1 MTYPRPFKP
10 DGRSR
15 YYFWNTDAQG
25 KRHLTSTRCERRT
38 DASDFVRSFIDAR
51 TSRTGNVSFKE
62 YQQPFFDPETCPH
75 VQRLRDGRK
84 NIGLTH
90 IRKCRGWLNLWVV
103 PDVIF
108 CSKSLNRITR
118 GDLLDL
124 RKRIRARVKAD
135 SKRIRGEGLNTVNKA
150 MSAVGTIFYEAHF
163 RGDIPTDPSQGI
175 GIIQYDREGPDTLTL
190 QELRKLAER
199 SAWTMTDHK
208 GKAVPDV
215 MGWRVF
221 RFAALTGMRCSEIL
235 ALHWRQ
241 LEGDILHVDFAFKGK
256 ESGRPKWQKMRD
268 IILAQPALEL
278 IAGSGEGL
286 VFCYPDGQRLGETWW
301 RYHFDVGLD
310 GAGIIRGRRNLT
322 PHSLRHSLNTHLL
335 EAGVDPL
342 RIQLYLWGPKTEAQT
357 HGITKVQ
364 HVYTHFGA
372 AMTEPVARAIERIYG
387 DQKRKTAKQA

>member
-1 MTYPRPFKP
+1 MRYPKP
-10 DGRSR
+10 YKPKGQKS
-15 YYFWNTDAQG
+15 YYFFYVDADG
-25 KRHLTSTRCERRT
+25 KRHMKSTGCDRRR
-38 DASDFVRSFIDAR
+38 DADDFVRSFIDAR
-51 TSRTGNVSFKE
+51 ISRSGNMTFSE
-62 YQQPFFDPETCPH
+62 YQQPFFVPETCPH

-90 IRKCRGWLNLWVV
+90 IGKCRAWLNRWVV
-103 PDVIF
+103 PDHEF
-108 CSKSLNRITR
+108 CAKAINRITR

-124 RKRIRARVKAD
+124 RKRIRARVKTE
-135 SKRIRGEGLNTVNKA
+135 SKRISGEGLNTVNKA

-163 RGDIPTDPSQGI
+163 RGDIPTDPSQGV
-175 GIIQYDREGPDTLTL
+175 GIIEYDRAGPDILTL
-190 QELRKLAER
+190 QELRKLAEP

-235 ALHWRQ
+235 GLHWRQ
-241 LEGDILHVDFAFKGK
+241 LEGNILHVDFAFKGK
-256 ESGRPKWQKMRD
+256 ESGRPKWQKTRD

-278 IAGSGEGL
+278 IAGPGEGL
-286 VFCYPDGQRLGETWW
+286 VFCYADGSRLGETWW
-301 RYHFDVGLD
+301 RQHFEAGVD
-310 GAGIIRGRRNLT
+310 GAGIICGRRNLT

-342 RIQLYLWGPKTEAQT
+342 RIQLYLWGPKAEAQGQ
-357 HGITKVQ
+357 GITKVQ

-372 AMTEPVARAIERIYG
+372 AMTEPVARAIERLYG
-387 DQKRKTAKQA
+387 EQKRKAAKQA